1 MDDVADFIV
10 ADCDKAAE
18 LLPTV
23 YKDASDFGRAT
34 KGAALALKGRVL
46 LYKASPLFGTPSRE
60 KWQAAADAK
69 EMGLDG
75 IYLHGHEG

>member
-34 KGAALALKGRVL
+34 KGAALALKGRVNCFIKQVL
-46 LYKASPLFGTPSRE
+46 IRYSL
-60 KWQAAADAK
+60 
-69 EMGLDG
+69 
-75 IYLHGHEG
+75 

>member
-23 YKDASDFGRAT
+23 YKDAKCGRCNQRGGPCLKRPSIAFYKKQVPDLVLPLRENGRQQQMQT
-34 KGAALALKGRVL
+34 KQ
-46 LYKASPLFGTPSRE
+46 SS
-60 KWQAAADAK
+60 
-69 EMGLDG
+69 
-75 IYLHGHEG
+75 I